1 MLREILQ
8 GPHEALDALPTVGK
22 IPLAKGETFHDGM
35 RWSNWRTAFGSATV
49 VPFSMGALRV
59 LRLKGSTMISHAS
72 KLKGVD
78 KAEVRARGDGNFHIS
93 VYAPKA
99 EAEKNFVQ
107 VIPETGNI
115 SVGRV
120 WKPYTREAIGI
131 DAPVVNVVIRSGG
144 TVEIDGLTLK
154 S

>member
-8 GPHEALDALPTVGK
+8 GPREALETLPSVGK
-22 IPLAKGETFHDGM
+22 IPMAKGETFHDGI
-35 RWSNWRTAFGSATV
+35 RWSKWRTAFGSATV
-49 VPFSMGALRV
+49 VPFSVGAPRV
-59 LRLKGSTMISHAS
+59 LRLEGPTMISHVS
-72 KLKGVD
+72 ELKGVD
-78 KAEVRARGDGNFHIS
+78 KVEVRARGDGKFHIS

-115 SVGRV
+115 FVERV
-120 WKPYTREAIGI
+120 WRPYTREAIGI

-144 TVEIDGLTLK
+144 TVEIDGLTLRG
-154 S
+154 

>member
-8 GPHEALDALPTVGK
+8 GPHEALDALPSIGK
-22 IPLAKGETFHDGM
+22 IPSAEGKIFHDGM
-35 RWSNWRTAFGSATV
+35 RWSGWTTAFGSATV

-59 LRLKGSTMISHAS
+59 LRLEGSTMVGHDSE
-72 KLKGVD
+72 LKGVD

-99 EAEKNFVQ
+99 EAEKNFVR

-115 SVGRV
+115 SVGRA

-131 DAPVVNVVIRSGG
+131 DAPIIGVIIRSND

-154 S
+154 G